1 MLHRAISGNFRQQAI
16 LSVLYVRSAG
26 SLPEVF
32 NNFDLLN
39 LPNPDLNKA
48 DDALVGDINV
58 MNFLYDD
65 PD

>member
-1 MLHRAISGNFRQQAI
+1 
-16 LSVLYVRSAG
+16 VRSAG